1 VQYNRAHFAGV
12 LTALMGAG
20 LLVIADGTGHSSGAT
35 KANSMII
42 GDVLSVASSI
52 LFSLSNLAQEYVV
65 KSYVRFKLLSF
76 TRMRMHMHMRT
87 APVVAPG
94 ENVIYTIASMHV

>member
-1 VQYNRAHFAGV
+1 
-12 LTALMGAG
+12 MGAG

-76 TRMRMHMHMRT
+76 TRMRMHMRT

-94 ENVIYTIASMHV
+94 ENVIYTIASIYIYYY